1 MEEEKKNKIVE
12 SLLSIMFII
21 GSILIVATVLIFTF
35 NTNSLFGLFILGI
48 VLIITPLIYKDEI

>member
-1 MEEEKKNKIVE
+1 
-12 SLLSIMFII
+12 MFII

>member
-21 GSILIVATVLIFTF
+21 GSILIVAIVLIFTF